1 LDLSKIK
8 KLAIIR
14 LSSLGDI
21 LLTTP
26 FIRSLKKQF
35 PQLEIDFI
43 LKGQYKDLLFHNP
56 YIVRIFSYDAN
67 QKDLLFDEL
76 KKYNYDFIIDLQN
89 NFRSAEI
96 KRALKAPAVS
106 FNKKTFEKFVLVHF
120 KINKLKNLPLI
131 PERYAHSLDGFRLD
145 DEGLD
150 LFLPEGINSQLKDGL
165 NYIGIA
171 PGSRHFTKMW
181 PEEYYIKLGNI
192 LSGNNYKVVLFGGK
206 DDKQTCSRISS
217 KIENSINL
225 CNDDN
230 LFQTAADMKK
240 CSAIVCNDSGYMH
253 VACALKIPVLVFFGS
268 TVREFGFAPYK
279 NKNILLENNSLTCR
293 PCSHIGRES
302 CPKKHF
308 KCMLELS
315 PETAFNKLKM
325 IINT

>member
-1 LDLSKIK
+1 M
-8 KLAIIR
+8 
-14 LSSLGDI
+14 GDI

-43 LKGQYKDLLFHNP
+43 LKEQYKDILLHNH
-56 YIVRIFSYDAN
+56 YINKIFTYNTN
-67 QKDLLFDEL
+67 QKDLLLSKL
-76 KKYNYDFIIDLQN
+76 KKCNYEFIIDLQN

-96 KRALKAPAVS
+96 KRLLKVPAVS
-106 FNKKTFEKFVLVHF
+106 FNKKTFEKFLLVHF

-131 PERYAHSLDGFRLD
+131 PERYTQSLDGFQLD

-150 LFLPEGINSQLKDGL
+150 LFLPEQINSQLKNGL
-165 NYIGIA
+165 NYIAIA

-181 PEEYYIKLGNI
+181 PEEYYIELGNM
-192 LSGNNYKVVLFGGK
+192 LTKNNYNIVLFGGK
-206 DDKQTCSRISS
+206 NDKQPCERLAG

-230 LFQTAADMKK
+230 LFQTAVDMKK

-253 VACALKIPVLVFFGS
+253 LACALKIPVLVFFGS
-268 TVREFGFAPYK
+268 TVREFGFEPYK
-279 NKNILLENNSLTCR
+279 NKNVIFENNSLSCR

-315 PETAFNKLKM
+315 PEMAFDKLKM
-325 IINT
+325 ILNT

>member
-1 LDLSKIK
+1 LDLNNIK

-26 FIRSLKKQF
+26 LIRTIKKQF
-35 PQLEIDFI
+35 PNLEIDFI
-43 LKGQYKDLLFHNP
+43 LKEQYKDLLSQNHYLIKTYTYN
-56 YIVRIFSYDAN
+56 VN
-67 QKDLLFDEL
+67 QKNFLFNEL
-76 KKYNYDFIIDLQN
+76 KKNNYDFIIDLQN

-96 KRALKAPAVS
+96 KRLFKVPAVS
-106 FNKKTFEKFVLVHF
+106 FNKKTFEKFLLVHF

-131 PERYAHSLDGFRLD
+131 PERYAHSLDGFHLD

-150 LFLPEGINSQLKDGL
+150 LFLPEGINSQIQDGL

-181 PEEYYIKLGNI
+181 PEEYYIELGNM
-192 LSGNNYKVVLFGGK
+192 LTKNNYNVVLFGGK
-206 DDKQTCSRISS
+206 NDKQTCARLAG
-217 KIENSINL
+217 KIENSTNL

-230 LFQTAADMKK
+230 LFQTAIDMKK

-268 TVREFGFAPYK
+268 TVREFGFEPYK
-279 NKNILLENNSLTCR
+279 NKNIILENNSLSCR
-293 PCSHIGRES
+293 PCSHIGKES

-308 KCMLELS
+308 KCMLELK

-325 IINT
+325 ILNT